1 MRWMKMKKIN
11 SKLLFGV
18 FALLLSAVVVFCGV
32 QIRQEYSNRQKD
44 IDAFAKLAE
53 LAEIKEPDEPKE
65 TAELRN
71 VEDTDEESDAPALT
85 VRHDIPLLVS
95 RNSDCIG
102 WITIDNTAVDYPV
115 MHTPDR
121 PQKYLRRNFYQ
132 QYSDSGVPF
141 LDYRCTL
148 DSDNLIIYGHNMRNG
163 TMFSALKDYLNDG
176 HPASHPTILLE
187 TEDGA
192 HEFKIFAV
200 VSVDK
205 LDTWYNFIHAETEDD
220 FNDAIQRIIQNAHYT
235 DRDIPEYGDRLL
247 TLSTCYGSTKSS
259 RLIIIAEEEK
269 ANVWQ
274 TESADAGTD
283 GGNSDERLLRYD
295 PARFRKVFV
304 RPLCCWRQLP
314 FRLGH
319 PRIPSVHRGTGHSV
333 TAR

>member
-1 MRWMKMKKIN
+1 MKKIN
-11 SKLLFGV
+11 SRLLFGV

-32 QIRQEYSNRQKD
+32 QIWQEYSSRQKD
-44 IDAFAKLAE
+44 IDAFAELAE
-53 LAEIKEPDEPKE
+53 LVEIKEPDAPKE

-235 DRDIPEYGDRLL
+235 DRDIPEYGNRLL
-247 TLSTCYGSTKSS
+247 TLSTCSGSTRSS
-259 RLIIIAEEEK
+259 RLIFIAREEK
-269 ANVWQ
+269 ANVWK
-274 TESADAGTD
+274 TESTDTGTD
-283 GGNSDERLLRYD
+283 GGDSDEGLLRYD
-295 PARFRKVFV
+295 FARFRKVFV
-304 RPLCCWRQLP
+304 RPLCCRRQLP

-319 PRIPSVHRGTGHSV
+319 PRIPFVHRGTGHSV

>member
-1 MRWMKMKKIN
+1 MKKTKFNPKHLYAI
-11 SKLLFGV
+11 
-18 FALLLSAVVVFCGV
+18 FAFLLSAVVVFCGV
-32 QIRQEYSNRQKD
+32 QIWQEYSNCQKD
-44 IDAFAKLAE
+44 IDAFAELAE

-65 TAELRN
+65 ATELRN
-71 VEDTDEESDAPALT
+71 GEDADGKSNAPALT

-102 WITIDNTAVDYPV
+102 WLSIENTAVDYPV
-115 MHTPDR
+115 MHTPDW

-235 DRDIPEYGDRLL
+235 DGDIPEYGDRLL
-247 TLSTCYGSTKSS
+247 TLSTCYGSTRSS
-259 RLIIIAEEEK
+259 RLIIIAREEK
-269 ANVWQ
+269 ANVWK
-274 TESADAGTD
+274 TESTDTGTD
-283 GGNSDERLLRYD
+283 GGDSDEGLLRYD
-295 PARFRKVFV
+295 FARFRKVFV

>member
-1 MRWMKMKKIN
+1 MKKIN
-11 SKLLFGV
+11 SRLLFGV

-32 QIRQEYSNRQKD
+32 QIWQEYSSRQKD
-44 IDAFAKLAE
+44 IDAFAELAE
-53 LAEIKEPDEPKE
+53 LVEIKEPDAPKE

-235 DRDIPEYGDRLL
+235 DRDIPEYGNRLL
-247 TLSTCYGSTKSS
+247 TLSTCYGSTRSS
-259 RLIIIAEEEK
+259 RLIIIAREEK
-269 ANVWQ
+269 ANVWK
-274 TESADAGTD
+274 TESTDTGTD
-283 GGNSDERLLRYD
+283 GGDSDEGLLRYD
-295 PARFRKVFV
+295 FARFRKVFV
-304 RPLCCWRQLP
+304 RPLCCRRQLP

-319 PRIPSVHRGTGHSV
+319 PRIPFVHRGTGHSV

>member
-1 MRWMKMKKIN
+1 MKKIN
-11 SKLLFGV
+11 SRLLFGV

-32 QIRQEYSNRQKD
+32 QIWQEYSSRQKD
-44 IDAFAKLAE
+44 IDAFAELAE
-53 LAEIKEPDEPKE
+53 LVEIKEPDAPKE

-235 DRDIPEYGDRLL
+235 DRDIPEYGNRLL
-247 TLSTCYGSTKSS
+247 TLSTCYGSTRSS
-259 RLIIIAEEEK
+259 RLIIIAREEK
-269 ANVWQ
+269 ANVWK
-274 TESADAGTD
+274 TESTDTGTD
-283 GGNSDERLLRYD
+283 GGDSDEGLLRYD
-295 PARFRKVFV
+295 FARFRKVFV
-304 RPLCCWRQLP
+304 RPLCCRRQLP

-319 PRIPSVHRGTGHSV
+319 PRIAFVHRGTGHSV

>member
-1 MRWMKMKKIN
+1 MKMKKIN
-11 SKLLFGV
+11 SRLLFGV
-18 FALLLSAVVVFCGV
+18 FALLLSAVVAFCGV
-32 QIRQEYSNRQKD
+32 QIRQEYSSRRKD
-44 IDAFAKLAE
+44 IDVFAKLAE

-65 TAELRN
+65 ATELRN
-71 VEDTDEESDAPALT
+71 GEDADGESNAPALT

-102 WITIDNTAVDYPV
+102 WLSIENTAVDYPV
-115 MHTPDR
+115 MHTPDW

-163 TMFSALKDYLNDG
+163 TMFSSLKEYLNDG
-176 HPASHPTILLE
+176 RLSSNPTILLE

-192 HEFKIFAV
+192 HEFTIFAV
-200 VSVDK
+200 ACVDK
-205 LDTWYNFIHAETEDD
+205 LDSWYSFINAESEDD
-220 FNDAIQRIIQNAHYT
+220 FNEAVQRIVQNAYYT
-235 DRDIPEYGDRLL
+235 NGDAPEYGDRLL
-247 TLSTCYGSTKSS
+247 TLSTCYGSTRSS
-259 RLIIIAEEEK
+259 RLIIIAKEEK

-283 GGNSDERLLRYD
+283 GGNSDERLFRYD
-295 PARFRKVFV
+295 PARLREILV

-314 FRLGH
+314 ICVGY
-319 PRIPSVHRGTGHSV
+319 PRISPLH
-333 TAR
+333 

>member
-1 MRWMKMKKIN
+1 MKKIN
-11 SKLLFGV
+11 SRLLFGV

-32 QIRQEYSNRQKD
+32 QIRQEYSSRRKD
-44 IDAFAKLAE
+44 IDVFAKLAE
-53 LAEIKEPDEPKE
+53 LAEINEPDEPKE
-65 TAELRN
+65 ATELRN
-71 VEDTDEESDAPALT
+71 GEDADGESNAPALT
-85 VRHDIPLLVS
+85 VRHDIPLLVG

-102 WITIDNTAVDYPV
+102 WLSIENTAVDYPV

-235 DRDIPEYGDRLL
+235 DGDIPEYGDRLL
-247 TLSTCYGSTKSS
+247 TLSTCYGSTRSS
-259 RLIIIAEEEK
+259 RLIIIAREEK
-269 ANVWQ
+269 ANVWK
-274 TESADAGTD
+274 TESTDTGTD
-283 GGNSDERLLRYD
+283 GGDSDEGLLRYD
-295 PARFRKVFV
+295 FARFRKVFV

-319 PRIPSVHRGTGHSV
+319 PRIPSFHRGTGHSV

>member
-1 MRWMKMKKIN
+1 MKKIN
-11 SKLLFGV
+11 SRLLFGV
-18 FALLLSAVVVFCGV
+18 FALLLSAVVAFCGV
-32 QIRQEYSNRQKD
+32 QIRQEYSSRRKD
-44 IDAFAKLAE
+44 IDVFAKLAE

-65 TAELRN
+65 ATELRN
-71 VEDTDEESDAPALT
+71 GEDTDEESDAPALT

-95 RNSDCIG
+95 QNSDCIG
-102 WITIDNTAVDYPV
+102 WISIENTAVDYPV

-235 DRDIPEYGDRLL
+235 DGDIPEYGDRLL
-247 TLSTCYGSTKSS
+247 TLSTCYGSTRSS
-259 RLIIIAEEEK
+259 RLIIIAREEK
-269 ANVWQ
+269 ANVWK
-274 TESADAGTD
+274 TESTDTGTD
-283 GGNSDERLLRYD
+283 GGDSDEGLLRYD
-295 PARFRKVFV
+295 FARFRKVFV
-304 RPLCCWRQLP
+304 RPLCCRRQLP

>member
-1 MRWMKMKKIN
+1 MKKIN
-11 SKLLFGV
+11 FRLLFGV

-32 QIRQEYSNRQKD
+32 QIRQEYSSRRKD
-44 IDAFAKLAE
+44 IDTFAE
-53 LAEIKEPDEPKE
+53 LAELVEIKEADGAKE
-65 TAELRN
+65 IAELRN
-71 VEDTDEESDAPALT
+71 GEDTDGESNAPALT

-95 RNSDCIG
+95 QNSDCIG
-102 WITIDNTAVDYPV
+102 WLSIENTAVDYPV

-141 LDYRCTL
+141 LDYRCTR
-148 DSDNLIIYGHNMRNG
+148 DSDNLIIFGHNMRNG

-176 HPASHPTILLE
+176 HPASHSTILLE

-200 VSVDK
+200 VTVDK
-205 LDTWYNFIHAETEDD
+205 LDAWYSFIHAETEDD
-220 FNDAIQRIIQNAHYT
+220 FNDAIQRIIQNAYYT
-235 DRDIPEYGDRLL
+235 DGDIPEYGDRLL
-247 TLSTCYGSTKSS
+247 TLSTCYGSTRSS
-259 RLIIIAEEEK
+259 RLIIIIAREEK
-269 ANVWQ
+269 ANVWK
-274 TESADAGTD
+274 TESTDTGAD
-283 GGNSDERLLRYD
+283 GGDPDEGLLRYD
-295 PARFRKVFV
+295 FARFRKVFV